1 MDCKIMGK
9 LTYIKISNITKSF
22 LVHTPDI
29 IITDKNETPKLI
41 IEQDGKIHDDD
52 MQKLTEKI
60 KQVMIIDKND

>member
-1 MDCKIMGK
+1 MGK

-52 MQKLTEKI
+52 KIMIKDQKRISIML
-60 KQVMIIDKND
+60 KQEYPS